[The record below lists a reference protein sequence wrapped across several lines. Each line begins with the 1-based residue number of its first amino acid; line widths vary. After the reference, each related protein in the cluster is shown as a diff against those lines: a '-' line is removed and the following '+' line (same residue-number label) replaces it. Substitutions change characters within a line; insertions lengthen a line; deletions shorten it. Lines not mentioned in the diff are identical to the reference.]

1 MSQETTVKLASKP
14 KTIHLLGQMT
24 TTPQNIR
31 VGGEI
36 DSFCTKCNMNLAA
49 TILAMV
55 GPKVERVKCNTC
67 GTDRKY
73 RGSQPLVEA
82 QSFARKRPKKPK
94 ADGES
99 SSRSVSSWAARVE
112 AKDAASA
119 KKYDPKTA
127 FAVDDLVDHVAFG
140 LGIVSAVRGDKVDI
154 AFKAFEKT
162 LIHAKGA
169 PPPVQAPPPKDRALK
184 PTSTGVQASRL
195 PPAPAPDAKDDA
207 PKKPAG
213 A

>member
-1 MSQETTVKLASKP
+1 
-14 KTIHLLGQMT
+14 MT

-55 GPKVERVKCNTC
+55 GPKVARVKCNTC
-67 GTDRKY
+67 GTDRAY
-73 RGSQPLVEA
+73 RGQQPLVEA
-82 QSFARKRPKKPK
+82 QSFARKRPKKAK
-94 ADGES
+94 ADGEAT
-99 SSRSVSSWAARVE
+99 SSRSVTSWAARVE
-112 AKDAASA
+112 AKDPASA
-119 KKYDPKTA
+119 KKYDPKTT
-127 FAVDDLVDHVAFG
+127 FVVDDLVDHGAFG

-169 PPPVQAPPPKDRALK
+169 PPPVQAPPPKDKNLL
-184 PTSTGVQASRL
+184 PTSTGVQAARL
-195 PPAPAPDAKDDA
+195 PPAPSPDKDEQ

-213 A
+213 EPATG